1 MELKKTL
8 EKGHSKAQTNAIVSY
23 IGNNKNR
30 FKALVKV
37 YLEGPYRI
45 TQRAAW
51 VLSYAVENHPA
62 LIHPHLKEII
72 DFLEQPGIHD
82 AVKRNTMRLFQFIEI
97 PKKYEGKIL
106 DLGFGYLQ
114 DRKEALAVR
123 VFSMSVV
130 ARIISDQPDLQKEL
144 RILLE
149 DELAYAQPAF
159 LSRAK
164 KVLKQLPK
172 H

>member
-1 MELKKTL
+1 MDLKKTL
-8 EKGHSKAQTNAIVSY
+8 EKGHSKTQTNAIVSY
-23 IGNNKNR
+23 IGINKNR

-37 YLEGPYRI
+37 YLDGPYRI

-51 VLSYAVENHPA
+51 PLSYAVEAHPS
-62 LIHPHLKEII
+62 LIIPHLKQII

-82 AVKRNTMRLFQFIEI
+82 AVKRNTMRLFQFIKI
-97 PKKYEGKIL
+97 PKRYEGKIL

-114 DRKEALAVR
+114 NRKEALAVR
-123 VFSMSVV
+123 VFSMAVV
-130 ARIISDQPDLQKEL
+130 ARIIADQPDLQKEL

-149 DELAYAQPAF
+149 DELAYAKPAF

-164 KVLKQLPK
+164 KVLKQLPER
-172 H
+172 

>member
-1 MELKKTL
+1 MDLKKTL
-8 EKGHSKAQTNAIVSY
+8 EKGHSKTQTDAIVSY

-51 VLSYAVENHPA
+51 PLSYAVEKHPG
-62 LIHPHLKEII
+62 LIVPHLKQII
-72 DFLEQPGIHD
+72 AFLEQPGIHD

-97 PKKYEGKIL
+97 PTKYEGKIL

-114 DRKEALAVR
+114 NRKEALAVR
-123 VFSMSVV
+123 VFSMAVV
-130 ARIISDQPDLQKEL
+130 ARIITDQPDLQREL
-144 RILLE
+144 KILLE
-149 DELAYAQPAF
+149 DELAYAKPAF

-164 KVLKQLPK
+164 KILNKLKA
-172 H
+172 